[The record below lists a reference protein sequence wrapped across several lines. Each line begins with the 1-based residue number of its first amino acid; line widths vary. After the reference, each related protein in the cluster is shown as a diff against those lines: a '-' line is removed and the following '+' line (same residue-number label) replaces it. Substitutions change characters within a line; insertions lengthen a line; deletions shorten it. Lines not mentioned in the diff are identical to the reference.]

1 MWAVTSRA
9 VLVLL
14 AACSDPAAHVS
25 LVPIDYGRE
34 PRCGQPNTAMT
45 PVSEVRVTAYGPTGD
60 TRRTDGVIE
69 DFPATTVPLDGFCP
83 LRDMTAPRVQPL
95 VAHAGAGVL
104 IVGGNVAP
112 VPSEIVPSA
121 EYYDP
126 ATATFTQIP
135 LPMALAETST
145 SLVGASAAELAD
157 GRVVVWSGAAL
168 TVFDPAKMA
177 FTNPVFV

>member
-34 PRCGQPNTAMT
+34 PRCGQPNTAMP

-69 DFPATTVPLDGFCP
+69 DFPAPPEQLGVEVFGGAVVLAAAAARAAV
-83 LRDMTAPRVQPL
+83 LTAAGDEQARRVEPEHRLL
-95 VAHAGAGVL
+95 VARLDEHRVRERHLRRIEHRERGA
-104 IVGGNVAP
+104 AP
-112 VPSEIVPSA
+112 HD
-121 EYYDP
+121 DP
-126 ATATFTQIP
+126 A
-135 LPMALAETST
+135 
-145 SLVGASAAELAD
+145 VGELRGGRAD
-157 GRVVVWSGAAL
+157 ERRRGLGERHR
-168 TVFDPAKMA
+168 
-177 FTNPVFV
+177 

>member
-69 DFPATTVPLDGFCP
+69 DFPATTEQLGVEVYGGAVVLAAGKTAPLGFTDLANQTQLPIAMVPLDGLCP
-83 LRDMTAPRVQPL
+83 LRDMTAPR
-95 VAHAGAGVL
+95 
-104 IVGGNVAP
+104 
-112 VPSEIVPSA
+112 
-121 EYYDP
+121 
-126 ATATFTQIP
+126 
-135 LPMALAETST
+135 
-145 SLVGASAAELAD
+145 VGASAAELAD

-177 FTNPVFV
+177 FTYPVFVELGVLREQVL